1 MLLAGI
7 QKVCYLEGICKKPEN
22 TTDSNCSEVSDLRE
36 TPGAPGVLKLVDQPY
51 ICMLGGLIVH
61 RWGAAEQLRSLK
73 FALVVIMNTSDID
86 GFKREDVC
94 GS

>member
-1 MLLAGI
+1 
-7 QKVCYLEGICKKPEN
+7 
-22 TTDSNCSEVSDLRE
+22 
-36 TPGAPGVLKLVDQPY
+36 
-51 ICMLGGLIVH
+51 MLGGLIVH

-86 GFKREDVC
+86 GLKREEVC